1 MKHDLQLA
9 GSGFP
14 APVPLPTSDL
24 LDDSP
29 LPVAR
34 VGLAIAV
41 LFFVIFLGWAAVA
54 RLDAAAIGSGQ
65 VTVVG
70 NRQTVQHREGGV
82 VGALNVREGQHV
94 KAGQV
99 LIQLTA
105 PDVVAQERALAE
117 GVINLEAQQARLEAE
132 ITGAPVQP
140 PASFA
145 SYVGE
150 NRLIAER
157 ATRLQLSQFDV
168 RRGSLAAASG
178 VGQQKRAEINQQ
190 IGGYTAQAA
199 AADRQRASLSEQLAN
214 TRKLAAE
221 GFASDNTVRQLERAV
236 SQLDASKADFASR
249 AAAAREEISGVSG
262 QDVQNRRRYQ
272 EDSSAVLRDTLFQLN
287 ELKPKWL
294 AAREQLAQT
303 QIRAPVSGRVVGLAI
318 FTRGGVLAPGERI
331 LDIVPDAAPLVI
343 RAQFSPSDI
352 DGVVEGREAEIRFLS
367 IHERDLPILMGRVRS
382 VSADTLRDERTGQ
395 AYFTADVAVLPSQ
408 LMLLRSIRG
417 SDTGVRPGVPVQV
430 FIGLRRRT
438 ALQYLLDPLTEAFSR
453 SFRER

>member
-1 MKHDLQLA
+1 MKQDLELA
-9 GSGFP
+9 GPNFAPP
-14 APVPLPTSDL
+14 ALLAGQDA

-34 VGLAIAV
+34 IGLVVAA
-41 LFFVIFLGWAAVA
+41 LFFVIFLGWAAFT

-70 NRQTVQHREGGV
+70 NRQTVQHRDGGV
-82 VGALNVREGQHV
+82 VGELRVRDGQHV

-99 LIQLTA
+99 LIELAA
-105 PDVVAQERALAE
+105 PEVVAQERALAE
-117 GVINLEAQQARLEAE
+117 SVINLEAQQARLEAE
-132 ITGAPVQP
+132 ITGSPVRP
-140 PASFA
+140 PVSFA
-145 SYVGE
+145 NYTGE
-150 NRLIAER
+150 DRLIAER
-157 ATRLQLSQFDV
+157 AIRLQLSQFEARV
-168 RRGSLAAASG
+168 GSLAAASG
-178 VGQQKRAEINQQ
+178 VSRQKRAEINQQ
-190 IGGYTAQAA
+190 IGGYMAQAA
-199 AADRQRASLSEQLAN
+199 AADRQRVSIAEQLAN

-221 GFASDNTVRQLERAV
+221 GFASDNAVRQLERAL

-294 AAREQLAQT
+294 AARERLAQT
-303 QIRAPVSGRVVGLAI
+303 QIRAPVSGRVVGLTI
-318 FTRGGVLAPGERI
+318 FTKGGVVAPGERI

-343 RAQFSPSDI
+343 RAQFSPTDI
-352 DGVVEGREAEIRFLS
+352 DGVVEGREAEIRFPS
-367 IHERDLPILMGRVRS
+367 IHERDLPILIGHVRS

-408 LMLLRSIRG
+408 LMLLRNIRG
-417 SDTGVRPGVPVQV
+417 ADTGVRPGVPVQV
-430 FIGLRRRT
+430 FINLRKRT
-438 ALQYLLDPLTEAFSR
+438 ALEYLLDPLTEAFSR